1 MRIIFATGNKDKMR
15 EVREIMA
22 DTGYE
27 VVSMEEA
34 GIDVQAEENGR
45 SFEQNALIKARSVWG
60 VCRDADGK
68 ASGDMVLA
76 DDSGLEVDWLNKEPG
91 VHSARFMGHDTP
103 YEIKNQAIIDKLKGV
118 IGSDRSARFVA
129 VVAIAFPEGDEFA
142 FRGTM
147 EGIIGD
153 KPLGE
158 NGFGYDPIFFL
169 PEYQKS
175 SAELSADEKNSIS
188 HRGKALKKVKE
199 VFPILMKMR

>member
-1 MRIIFATGNKDKMR
+1 MMEKVILASNNMGKIKEF
-15 EVREIMA
+15 REILKDM
-22 DTGYE
+22 DIE
-27 VVSMEEA
+27 LVSMKEA
-34 GIDVQAEENGR
+34 GIDVDIEEYGR
-45 SFEQNALIKARSVWG
+45 TFSENALIKARTISEMTGCVT
-60 VCRDADGK
+60 
-68 ASGDMVLA
+68 LA

-103 YEIKNQAIIDKLKGV
+103 YEIKNQAII
-118 IGSDRSARFVA
+118 
-129 VVAIAFPEGDEFA
+129 DEFA

>member
-1 MRIIFATGNKDKMR
+1 
-15 EVREIMA
+15 
-22 DTGYE
+22 
-27 VVSMEEA
+27 
-34 GIDVQAEENGR
+34 
-45 SFEQNALIKARSVWG
+45 
-60 VCRDADGK
+60 
-68 ASGDMVLA
+68 
-76 DDSGLEVDWLNKEPG
+76 
-91 VHSARFMGHDTP
+91 MGHDTP

-129 VVAIAFPEGDEFA
+129 VVAIVFPEGDEFA

>member
-1 MRIIFATGNKDKMR
+1 MMEKVILASNNMGKIKEF
-15 EVREIMA
+15 REILKDM
-22 DTGYE
+22 DIE
-27 VVSMEEA
+27 LVSMKEA
-34 GIDVQAEENGR
+34 GIDVDIEEYGR
-45 SFEQNALIKARSVWG
+45 TFSENALIKARTISEMTGCVT
-60 VCRDADGK
+60 
-68 ASGDMVLA
+68 LA

-199 VFPILMKMR
+199 GFPILMKMR

>member
-1 MRIIFATGNKDKMR
+1 
-15 EVREIMA
+15 
-22 DTGYE
+22 
-27 VVSMEEA
+27 
-34 GIDVQAEENGR
+34 
-45 SFEQNALIKARSVWG
+45 
-60 VCRDADGK
+60 
-68 ASGDMVLA
+68 
-76 DDSGLEVDWLNKEPG
+76 
-91 VHSARFMGHDTP
+91 MGHDTP

-129 VVAIAFPEGDEFA
+129 VVAIVFPEGDEFA

-169 PEYQKS
+169 PEYQK
-175 SAELSADEKNSIS
+175 ALLSFHDEKNSIS

-199 VFPILMKMR
+199 VFPFCENEVRFICS